1 MLDKLDK
8 WFEQNGHSTTILS
21 DQGCQFTSQEFQN
34 EMKTN
39 GSTSILCSPY
49 SPTSNGVAER
59 LNQVISFVLKHFRNL
74 SIANAVKLAETRM
87 RMSYHRGLKCSPI
100 ELTQQ
105 RHPLNLNPDF
115 QFTSINSSVNQNREF
130 TYQIGDTVYR
140 KAQEQGKLAPKW
152 DEPYTISEILPNS
165 MTMILESLNRQIRT
179 NIRNMRP
186 Y

>member
-1 MLDKLDK
+1 
-8 WFEQNGHSTTILS
+8 
-21 DQGCQFTSQEFQN
+21 
-34 EMKTN
+34 MKTN

-74 SIANAVKLAETRM
+74 SITNAVKLAETRM

-115 QFTSINSSVNQNREF
+115 QFTSINSSVNQNRELSHSNAQSENQHRLQEF

-152 DEPYTISEILPNS
+152 DGPYTISEILPNS
-165 MTMILESLNRQIRT
+165 MTMILESPNRQIRT
-179 NIRNMRP
+179 NIRNIRP